1 MIKMFKRNIALLL
14 VFGILFANI
23 GSISYGAA
31 VETEEV
37 DLKAEMLFM
46 EKMIELID
54 ANYYHDVD
62 KRDMVDGALKGLFLS
77 LDKHSNYYTKEEFEQ
92 LAEDLSGDFG
102 GIGVNITTNSG
113 YITVVTP
120 LKGTPGY
127 KSGILPGDI
136 IISVDGEDV
145 KGFTTRDVSKLIRGE
160 VGTNVKL
167 GILREGNQGPI
178 YIDVKREII
187 EINPIDYKILEDN
200 IGYIR
205 IGEFNNHTY
214 DNVLKALYEM
224 DKNKVKDIIFD
235 VRNNPGGSLNQVVK
249 TLRRLVPKGPIVHIK
264 HSDGSLQ
271 TYKSYNM
278 TPEYNIAVLT
288 NKGSASA
295 SEIFAAA
302 IKETGAGTVIG
313 SNTYGKSTVQT
324 LIPLING
331 GGIKITTAEYLTADK
346 NSVNEIGV
354 EPDIKVE
361 DNAKKDLHLQKA
373 IEILKKGSS
382 LR

>member
-1 MIKMFKRNIALLL
+1 MKNMLKRNIIL
-14 VFGILFANI
+14 VLVCGILFTNI

-31 VETEEV
+31 VETKAGAVEV
-37 DLKAEMLFM
+37 DIEAEMIFM
-46 EKMIELID
+46 EKMIEFID
-54 ANYYHDVD
+54 ANYYKDVD
-62 KRDMVDGALKGLFLS
+62 EREMIDGALKGLFFS

-92 LAEDLSGDFG
+92 LSEDLSGDFG
-102 GIGVNITTNSG
+102 GIGVNITSNAG
-113 YITVVTP
+113 YITVITP

-127 KSGILPGDI
+127 KAGILPGDI
-136 IISVDGEDV
+136 IISVDGEDIE
-145 KGFTTRDVSKLIRGE
+145 GITTRDASKLIRGE
-160 VGTNVKL
+160 VGTDVRL
-167 GILREGNQGPI
+167 GILREGTQGAL

-187 EINPIDYKILEDN
+187 EINPIDYEILEDN

-214 DNVLKALYEM
+214 DNIINALYEM
-224 DKNKVKDIIFD
+224 DKNKVKDIVFD
-235 VRNNPGGSLNQVVK
+235 VRNNPGGSLNEVVR

-264 HSDGSLQ
+264 HSDGKLE
-271 TYKSYNM
+271 TYKSYNV

-302 IKETGAGTVIG
+302 IKESGAGTVIG
-313 SNTYGKSTVQT
+313 TNTYGKSTVQT

-331 GGIKITTAEYLTADK
+331 GGVKITTAEYLTANK

-361 DNAKKDLHLQKA
+361 DNMEKDLHLEKA
-373 IEILKKGSS
+373 IEILKK
-382 LR
+382 